1 MELIE
6 VSELSS
12 CRYYLLTRRRLRSYI
27 SSYTSMYRK
36 TAYRW
41 CMYYLT

>member
-12 CRYYLLTRRRLRSYI
+12 CRYYLLIHRRLHIFLLILQCIGKRPIDDIYTI
-27 SSYTSMYRK
+27 S
-36 TAYRW
+36 
-41 CMYYLT
+41 L